1 MLSTL
6 EDIRKAISNSEDK
19 IEKEI
24 LKLLL
29 GNSENKLKSQSQKG
43 ETSKIILGE
52 IKNLLKGIISTL
64 STLEERGMQD
74 SLVYTQYLKEK
85 EVLEEFLPLYLS
97 SEATYTLLSNLPFS
111 SIKEA
116 MVAIKTHPDVGII
129 NMALASSLIN
139 QIIKERN
146 S

>member
-29 GNSENKLKSQSQKG
+29 GNSENKLKSQKG

-97 SEATYTLLSNLPFS
+97 SEATYTLLSKLPFS

-116 MVAIKTHPDVGII
+116 MVAIKTHPDVGVI

>member
-6 EDIRKAISNSEDK
+6 EDIRKVISNSEDK

-29 GNSENKLKSQSQKG
+29 GNSENKLKSQKG

-116 MVAIKTHPDVGII
+116 MAAIKTHPDVGII
-129 NMALASSLIN
+129 NMSLASSLIN

>member
-29 GNSENKLKSQSQKG
+29 GNSENKLKSQKG

-97 SEATYTLLSNLPFS
+97 SEATYTLLNNLPFS

-139 QIIKERN
+139 QIIEERN

>member
-1 MLSTL
+1 MLSNL

-29 GNSENKLKSQSQKG
+29 GNSENKLKSQKG

-52 IKNLLKGIISTL
+52 IKNLLKGINSTL
-64 STLEERGMQD
+64 STLKERGMQD

-97 SEATYTLLSNLPFS
+97 SEATYTLLSKLPFS

-116 MVAIKTHPDVGII
+116 MVAIKTHPDVGVI

>member
-1 MLSTL
+1 
-6 EDIRKAISNSEDK
+6 
-19 IEKEI
+19 
-24 LKLLL
+24 
-29 GNSENKLKSQSQKG
+29 
-43 ETSKIILGE
+43 
-52 IKNLLKGIISTL
+52 
-64 STLEERGMQD
+64 MQD

>member
-29 GNSENKLKSQSQKG
+29 GNSENKLKSQKG

-129 NMALASSLIN
+129 NMALASSLID

>member
-6 EDIRKAISNSEDK
+6 EDIRKVISNSEDK

-29 GNSENKLKSQSQKG
+29 GNSENKLKSQKG

-116 MVAIKTHPDVGII
+116 MAAIKTHPDVGII

>member
-29 GNSENKLKSQSQKG
+29 GNSENKLKSQKG

-85 EVLEEFLPLYLS
+85 EVLEGFLPLYLS

-116 MVAIKTHPDVGII
+116 MAAIKTHPDVGII